1 MEISDESGDRL
12 RAVFDLCDT
21 KNRNFIS
28 VQHFTELAKEHFGA
42 GDGSGL
48 EVGLQ
53 VRFFITIY
61 EHKDKVRRLIK
72 KERLRSNITTVT
84 VSESQC
90 HCQ

>member
-53 VRFFITIY
+53 VRFFLY
-61 EHKDKVRRLIK
+61 DVDEHKDKVRR
-72 KERLRSNITTVT
+72 
-84 VSESQC
+84 
-90 HCQ
+90 

>member
-1 MEISDESGDRL
+1 MEISDDSVDRL

-53 VRFFITIY
+53 VRFYAFRYDVLRITL
-61 EHKDKVRRLIK
+61 K
-72 KERLRSNITTVT
+72 
-84 VSESQC
+84 
-90 HCQ
+90 